1 LTEEKAEQKTFSAL
15 RGFMTTYIILQKNP
29 ITPKIIVDEVFQP
42 DNDPNCPPPQIKPS
56 TPITTIFSCH
66 EPTRDPEI
74 LPMRSTFCFPAS
86 TMKYKSIT
94 DIRQLKN
101 QWDTFERIENI
112 NSIVLHNLAN
122 KLPTEASSG
131 TSAPAFY
138 QFTGSE
144 EKTAYN
150 QGQLAHTVT
159 YPDVVDFLVPYAS
172 KPIPYTSTVL
182 STIAGTKYPFIASS
196 TPTFCSNILPT
207 LPRLDSDVLLRNKNG
222 LNLYVR
228 VSTQNAMYPKSPY
241 KFSSSSEYITYNEF
255 KRTLG

>member
-1 LTEEKAEQKTFSAL
+1 MA
-15 RGFMTTYIILQKNP
+15 TYIILQKNVLA
-29 ITPKIIVDEVFQP
+29 PKLIVDEVFEPGNSNQ
-42 DNDPNCPPPQIKPS
+42 CPPTPIQPS

-66 EPTRDPEI
+66 EPTQDPVV

-86 TMKYKSIT
+86 TMKYKSKLEIS
-94 DIRQLKN
+94 QLKH

-112 NSIVLHNLAN
+112 NSIVLHTLAN
-122 KLPTEASSG
+122 KLPVEAATG

-138 QFTGSE
+138 QFTGSD

-172 KPIPYTSTVL
+172 KPIPYASTIL
-182 STIAGTKYPFIASS
+182 STISGTKYPYIS
-196 TPTFCSNILPT
+196 TGTSTFCSNLLPT
-207 LPRLDSDVLLRNKNG
+207 LPRKDSDILLRNKNA

-228 VSTQNAMYPKSPY
+228 VSTQIAQFPKSPY
-241 KFSSSSEYITYNEF
+241 KFASNNEYITYNEY
-255 KRTLG
+255 KRTLC

>member
-1 LTEEKAEQKTFSAL
+1 MA
-15 RGFMTTYIILQKNP
+15 TYIILEKN
-29 ITPKIIVDEVFQP
+29 TLFPKVIVDEVFEPGNAFQCKP
-42 DNDPNCPPPQIKPS
+42 VPIKPS

-66 EPTRDPEI
+66 EPTQDPVV

-94 DIRQLKN
+94 EIRQLKN

-112 NSIVLHNLAN
+112 NSIVLNTLAN

-131 TSAPAFY
+131 TSAPTFY
-138 QFTGSE
+138 QFTGSDE
-144 EKTAYN
+144 NTAYN

-182 STIAGTKYPFIASS
+182 STMKSKNYDPGIPPGAS
-196 TPTFCSNILPT
+196 TFCSNILPT
-207 LPRLDSDVLLRNKNG
+207 LPRLDNDILLRNKNG

-228 VSTQNAMYPKSPY
+228 VSTQIAQFPKSPY
-241 KFSSSSEYITYNEF
+241 KFSSNNEYITYNEF
-255 KRTLG
+255 KRALS